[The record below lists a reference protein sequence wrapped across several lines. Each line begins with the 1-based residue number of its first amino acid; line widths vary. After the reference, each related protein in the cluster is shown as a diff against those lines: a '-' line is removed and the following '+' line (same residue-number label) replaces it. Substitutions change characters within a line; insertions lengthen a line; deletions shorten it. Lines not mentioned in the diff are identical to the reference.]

1 LTLRDVRQE
10 KEELEAMLLQQAKTT
25 DVAAAKKLA
34 QEELEARVRALV
46 EEVRRGGEA
55 RVAAVEAA
63 TQSSILKLQRD
74 FEGLA
79 AQRAPAVAGG
89 VLASGLVD
97 ERRQREQVEQE
108 RDALRRERDA
118 LKAERERLLA
128 LPNPC
133 GVGIKLAVAAGS
145 AADGDG
151 GAAAAAGGPGSHT
164 SHQEGWLVV
173 DELVP
178 GMAAVNSGAIQQR
191 DRIVAIDGEDFRGA
205 APAQGEQSQVL
216 QRASK
221 MLLGKRG
228 STVKLVVTRPG
239 SAAHAAC
246 LLEVTL
252 KRGAW
257 GAEHAV
263 LEAERKDMLD
273 LGRWPTPTC

>member
-1 LTLRDVRQE
+1 
-10 KEELEAMLLQQAKTT
+10 MLIQQAKTS

-46 EEVRRGGEA
+46 EDVRQGAEA

-63 TQSSILKLQRD
+63 THSSILKLQRD
-74 FEGLA
+74 FEGLVA
-79 AQRAPAVAGG
+79 RGAPAVAGG
-89 VLASGLVD
+89 ALISKSGLL
-97 ERRQREQVEQE
+97 ETTRAALPQREQVEQE
-108 RDALRRERDA
+108 RDALKRERDA

-133 GVGIKLAVAAGS
+133 GIGVKLAVAAES
-145 AADGDG
+145 AEVGDG
-151 GAAAAAGGPGSHT
+151 AAAAAAAGGGVAHP
-164 SHQEGWLVV
+164 EGWLVV

-178 GMAAVNSGAIQQR
+178 GMAAVNSGAIRQR
-191 DRIVAIDGEDFRGA
+191 DRIVAIDSEEFRGA
-205 APAQGEQSQVL
+205 APARGEQSQAL

-221 MLLGKRG
+221 LLVGRRG
-228 STVKLVVTRPG
+228 STVKLLVSRPG
-239 SAAHAAC
+239 SAAHGAC
-246 LLEVTL
+246 LLELTL